1 MRIFLLTRS
10 LLTCRRAAKR
20 HNGFHAFWLL
30 ISIQLVSSVS
40 LASEPEPQLWLHS
53 AEGDQRRVDPAT
65 PLRLLANQAMQLRI
79 DAGADETLDCEL
91 LGAEGNDRIALD
103 CSRINLLGLDSGAYL
118 LQVRAQAAQ
127 AADRPARRWSWL
139 IQGPN
144 RNLLHLN
151 WLLALTVAVSGV
163 AVWMRRRTHLLL
175 ADTSAL
181 DKLVK
186 QRLAQLEAT
195 NQRLRTLSET
205 DGLTGLSNRRHFDEV
220 LREQL
225 ARALLIDRPLAVLM
239 LDVDHFK
246 AYNDAN
252 GHLAGDDILRRIG
265 AELRG
270 SIRNDTLAARYG
282 GEEFALIAPARGKEA
297 QDLAERLRRRIES
310 QIGVTASFGVAC
322 FDVRR
327 DADEAALIARADGA
341 LYQAK
346 RAGRN
351 RVHTDSGEF
360 TSALDAEPLVEPQEQ
375 SNAFEGEPCPNPPQ
389 IETWPEDELA
399 DSAPSATGN
408 STSDTLA
415 SSGSDRTL
423 KPS

>member
-282 GEEFALIAPARGKEA
+282 GEEFVCLLPETPIEGARAKA
-297 QDLAERLRRRIES
+297 DDLGRAVLELAMPHADS
-310 QIGVTASFGVAC
+310 ATGGVVTISRGVATASPAVDGAQNELLQH
-322 FDVRR
+322 
-327 DADEAALIARADGA
+327 ADEK
-341 LYQAK
+341 LYVAK

-351 RVHTDSGEF
+351 RTES
-360 TSALDAEPLVEPQEQ
+360 
-375 SNAFEGEPCPNPPQ
+375 
-389 IETWPEDELA
+389 
-399 DSAPSATGN
+399 
-408 STSDTLA
+408 
-415 SSGSDRTL
+415 
-423 KPS
+423 